1 MKTPRRRNAK
11 DPPAE
16 LAKRMSRR
24 WRVGCRGL
32 SPRRMVPPIHTS
44 LTVPDE
50 KDCDMPK
57 PVPPVKFAIADP
69 DAIQETLCDG
79 PFNVSA
85 TAGRATITFTHVRPK
100 IEPLFTAGE
109 VQPEA
114 IVRARIS
121 FSWQNLLSLKK
132 LLNDLIPDAPSD
144 KPVAGSG
151 GGATMH

>member
-1 MKTPRRRNAK
+1 
-11 DPPAE
+11 
-16 LAKRMSRR
+16 
-24 WRVGCRGL
+24 
-32 SPRRMVPPIHTS
+32 MVPPIHTS

-100 IEPLFTAGE
+100 IEPLL
-109 VQPEA
+109 P
-114 IVRARIS
+114 VRFNLKQS
-121 FSWQNLLSLKK
+121 FALEFLSRGKTSSHSR
-132 LLNDLIPDAPSD
+132 NC
-144 KPVAGSG
+144 
-151 GGATMH
+151 

>member
-1 MKTPRRRNAK
+1 MPLKSPDRAQLRLLQGQPRLQHLLRR
-11 DPPAE
+11 
-16 LAKRMSRR
+16 
-24 WRVGCRGL
+24 V
-32 SPRRMVPPIHTS
+32 VPPIHIPNRARREG
-44 LTVPDE
+44 LRHAQAGD
-50 KDCDMPK
+50 
-57 PVPPVKFAIADP
+57 PVKFAIADP
-69 DAIQETLCDG
+69 DAVQETLCDG

-132 LLNDLIPDAPSD
+132 LLNDLIPDALSD

-151 GGATMH
+151 GDATMH